1 MTLLPVPDTLGIPA
15 SINLV
20 EMLYVF
26 ADALHRILFGL
37 ALGGSLVIA
46 VQCALSRY
54 KPLFTALNSHLISL
68 YPLVLILAFSSYALP
83 TVFYQGLHGHLF
95 FSSTIEMGSQSLL
108 IPLAIAAA
116 ATFALASL
124 GRKTLPNC
132 GALKRFAVIGAILLF
147 KMALITHH
155 GLIAQYPEWA
165 VGIPA
170 DIFLMR
176 FFQSLAVAVAL
187 SGVAVALLGYC
198 SDVGERGTVYGF
210 RLAIPFTVL
219 GACIHAGL
227 VWMRL
232 SGMEAALLEPPVTP
246 VALTISGLLFI
257 AVTGSALL
265 GIMRP
270 RNHVWGYAT
279 AIAMVIAIG
288 FMSYAGLRET
298 GFNAVHGLGMTDI
311 PVRWQTGL
319 TFAFFIILAAGLAAL
334 SLMVHFLRQ
343 FATGHCEGSPSI
355 DF

>member
-1 MTLLPVPDTLGIPA
+1 MIPLPVPDTLGIPA

-20 EMLYVF
+20 DMLYVF

-54 KPLFTALNSHLISL
+54 KPLFTALNSHFISL
-68 YPLVLILAFSSYALP
+68 YPLVLILAISSHALP
-83 TVFYQGLHGHLF
+83 TVLYQGLHGHLF

-124 GRKTLPNC
+124 GRKTLSNY

-147 KMALITHH
+147 NMALIIHH
-155 GLIAQYPEWA
+155 DLIGQLTEGDGGVPVIA
-165 VGIPA
+165 
-170 DIFLMR
+170 FLMR
-176 FFQSLAVAVAL
+176 FAQTLAVAVAL

-198 SDVGERGTVYGF
+198 SDVGERGTAYGF
-210 RLAIPFTVL
+210 RLAIAFTVL

-227 VWMRL
+227 VWMHL
-232 SGMEAALLEPPVTP
+232 SGMEAAPLEPIVTP

-257 AVTGSALL
+257 AVTGSAFL

-270 RNHVWGYAT
+270 RNQVWGYAT

-319 TFAFFIILAAGLAAL
+319 TFVFFIILAAGLAAL
-334 SLMVHFLRQ
+334 SLMICVLRPLV
-343 FATGHCEGSPSI
+343 TGHCEGSPSI